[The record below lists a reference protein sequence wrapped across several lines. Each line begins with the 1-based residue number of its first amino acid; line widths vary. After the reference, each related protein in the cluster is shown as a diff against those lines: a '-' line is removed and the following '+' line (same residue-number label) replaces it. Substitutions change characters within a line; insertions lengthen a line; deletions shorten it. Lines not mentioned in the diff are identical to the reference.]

1 MTSSHFACKMYSCN
15 ERMCVAVQID
25 NNLVSVK
32 VAAVLRWE
40 ILYGKL
46 KPHKELYQDKIAQEL
61 GVSRMPVREAL
72 QILANDGFVT
82 VRPNRVAIVNDISEK
97 FVRDFYDVRV
107 LLECAAIRIAC
118 QKQPDCSPAWV
129 AYDAALRCI
138 QREDPNGFNVQNER
152 IHRFIWEAADNL
164 KLTQIMSQM
173 WHTLEVASNPYE
185 EMCTSNQEHYLLIRC
200 IEQNDPETA
209 VQTLELHIGRS
220 CKKVLKHLADEHT
233 ASKTE

>member
-1 MTSSHFACKMYSCN
+1 M
-15 ERMCVAVQID
+15 QID

-32 VAAVLRWE
+32 VAAALRKE

-46 KPHKELYQDKIAQEL
+46 NPQEELYQDKIAQEL

-107 LLECAAIRIAC
+107 LLECAAIRLAC
-118 QKQPDCSPAWV
+118 QKHPDCSPAWD
-129 AYDAALRCI
+129 AYETALRCI
-138 QREDPNGFNVQNER
+138 QREDANGFNVQNER

-173 WHTLEVASNPYE
+173 WHKLEVVSNPYE
-185 EMCTSNQEHYLLIRC
+185 EMCTSNQEHYILIRC

-209 VQTLELHIGRS
+209 VPTLEQHIKRS
-220 CKKVLKHLADEHT
+220 CNKVLKHLAEEH
-233 ASKTE
+233 AAPKAEPEPVAE